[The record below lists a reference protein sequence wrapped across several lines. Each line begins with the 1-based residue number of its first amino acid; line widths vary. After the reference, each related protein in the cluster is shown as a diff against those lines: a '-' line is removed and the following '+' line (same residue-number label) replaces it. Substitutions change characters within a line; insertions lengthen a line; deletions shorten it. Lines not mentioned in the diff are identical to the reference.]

1 MSEEYPV
8 EQPTSAPRPPASIG
22 RKAVGF
28 IRDVLET
35 ILPALAIVLVVN
47 TLVAQATRVEGQSM
61 EPNLHNNERL
71 VIEKISYRLNPPERG
86 DIVVLRLPSRLSDPP
101 LIKRIIGLPGETI
114 EIRDGHVYVD
124 GQVLNEEYLDQF
136 TFTNMPPRRVSEDHV
151 FVMGD
156 NRSASNDSRNFG
168 EVAMSDIIGRAWVR
182 YWPPGVAG
190 VIR

>member
-1 MSEEYPV
+1 MSEGYPV
-8 EQPTSAPRPPASIG
+8 EQPAPAPRPAASIG
-22 RKAVGF
+22 RKIVSLL
-28 IRDVLET
+28 RDVLET

-71 VIEKISYRLNPPERG
+71 VIEKISYRLSEPHRG

-101 LIKRIIGLPGETI
+101 LIKRVIGLPGETI
-114 EIRDGHVYVD
+114 EIRNGHVYVD
-124 GQVLNEEYLDQF
+124 GEMLNESYLDQL
-136 TFTNMPPRRVSEDHV
+136 TFSNMPPRKVSPEHV

-168 EVAMSDIIGRAWVR
+168 EVAISDIIGRAWIR
-182 YWPPGVAG
+182 YWPPGAAG
-190 VIR
+190 VLR